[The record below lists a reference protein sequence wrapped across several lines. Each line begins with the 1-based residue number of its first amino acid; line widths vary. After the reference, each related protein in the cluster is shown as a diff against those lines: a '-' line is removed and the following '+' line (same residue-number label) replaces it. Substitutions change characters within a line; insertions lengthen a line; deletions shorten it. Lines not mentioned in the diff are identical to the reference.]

1 MGKGSL
7 RLSMVHHNYPTLS
20 LEILQKM
27 PKVRLAGYS
36 GKSHSWPNSSAD
48 ENAEWNKK
56 AGRV

>member
-1 MGKGSL
+1 
-7 RLSMVHHNYPTLS
+7 MVHHNYPTLS

-27 PKVRLAGYS
+27 PKVRLAGYC
-36 GKSHSWPNSSAD
+36 GKSHSWPNSFAD